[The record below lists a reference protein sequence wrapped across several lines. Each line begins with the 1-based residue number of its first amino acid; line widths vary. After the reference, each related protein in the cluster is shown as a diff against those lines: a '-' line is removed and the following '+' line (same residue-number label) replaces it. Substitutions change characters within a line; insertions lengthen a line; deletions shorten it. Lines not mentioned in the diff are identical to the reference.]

1 MANKRNWTDE
11 QLIDA
16 VKTSRSV
23 TEVLRKLDV
32 KSRPSVMKRIQEL
45 HLDTSRLQKI
55 SSGLN
60 LDFKPNAYWR
70 RFKERLDSY
79 DQVPVNEWKEDQF
92 LGHILKRYKDFMG
105 VEFGLS
111 YSGPPT
117 KCKEIYCIRKVVLY
131 LGTDD
136 SETLKKYI
144 DWVFDTNIIPN
155 RVTIKSIAYFFTTN
169 LVLKFKAELRKMNKI
184 TRASQLPESYIEKVH
199 NLELDVKTYGDL
211 AFAKAAIDN
220 DPGDSDLA
228 IYLRLFEELKAV
240 GFDEGILKSLG

>member
-1 MANKRNWTDE
+1 MAKRKWTDE

-32 KSRPSVMKRIQEL
+32 KSRPTVMKRIQEL

-70 RFKERLDSY
+70 RFKERLDKY
-79 DQVPVNEWKEDQF
+79 DEIPVENWKEEQI
-92 LGHILKRYKDFMG
+92 LGHILKRYKDHMG
-105 VEFGLS
+105 VEFNLS

-117 KCKEIYCIRKVVLY
+117 KCKEIYCVRKVLLY
-131 LGTDD
+131 MGTDD
-136 SETLKKYI
+136 GASLKAYV

-155 RVTIKSIAYFFTTN
+155 KVAIKSIAYFFTTN
-169 LVLKFKAELRKMNKI
+169 LILKFKAELRKRNKI
-184 TRASQLPESYIEKVH
+184 TRATELPENYIEKIH
-199 NLELDVKTYGDL
+199 SLELDVKTYGDL

-220 DPGDSDLA
+220 DPEDDDLV
-228 IYLRLFEELKAV
+228 IYFKLFEELRGV
-240 GFDEGILKSLG
+240 GFDEKVLQSLG